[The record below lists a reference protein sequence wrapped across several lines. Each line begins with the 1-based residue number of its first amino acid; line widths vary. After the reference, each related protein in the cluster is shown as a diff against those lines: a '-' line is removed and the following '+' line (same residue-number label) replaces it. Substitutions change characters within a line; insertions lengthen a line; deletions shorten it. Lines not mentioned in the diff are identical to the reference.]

1 MARMNV
7 AYSAIPLLGFAAD
20 LPCVPSRP
28 AVTLAHRLTLLREQ
42 KLVDDDVVRVNLVL
56 RQFLDQS
63 FRLV

>member
-1 MARMNV
+1 MARIGV
-7 AYSAIPLLGFAAD
+7 AYSAVPLLDSAAV
-20 LPCVPSRP
+20 LPCVLFRP
-28 AVTLAHRLTLLREQ
+28 VVTLAHRLTLLREQ